1 MSSFALSLIFPTFQ
15 AFIANIIH
23 IHAHIPLLYVHRL
36 ELSAGDPRAPYKEY
50 SQTEQ
55 KLLDSPFAASY
66 MKQVMRNLGYSDD
79 VLHPHLRM
87 TPAQRMK
94 MIEKRKAK
102 ETELGVQA
110 STRSRAIKSRVIAKK
125 R

>member
-1 MSSFALSLIFPTFQ
+1 VCVILSFALSLILS
-15 AFIANIIH
+15 AFFANIIH
-23 IHAHIPLLYVHRL
+23 THAHILYCTHRL

-79 VLHPHLRM
+79 VLNPHLRM